1 MNFDRKRDFIIATVS
16 SATVQSSFICLS
28 VCTETIAC
36 GCLSVVVS
44 YNSSCQLRRLQKRSI
59 WTSNK
64 LFHSLNWFLVIKNTR
79 NMSRL
84 LNWKAQ
90 VNKIFDLVV
99 VLGTVTGFIG
109 TPSPRELFI
118 SLLGTLGNPRQNK
131 APPLLEIPQK
141 CVRSLPLQFWFTPG
155 NSTWHAISLIDNPG
169 NSIYILNTPVF
180 WFYYFWNSPII
191 TVSTLVS

>member
-1 MNFDRKRDFIIATVS
+1 
-16 SATVQSSFICLS
+16 
-28 VCTETIAC
+28 
-36 GCLSVVVS
+36 
-44 YNSSCQLRRLQKRSI
+44 
-59 WTSNK
+59 
-64 LFHSLNWFLVIKNTR
+64 
-79 NMSRL
+79 MSRL

-141 CVRSLPLQFWFTPG
+141 CVRSLPLQF
-155 NSTWHAISLIDNPG
+155 
-169 NSIYILNTPVF
+169 
-180 WFYYFWNSPII
+180 
-191 TVSTLVS
+191 